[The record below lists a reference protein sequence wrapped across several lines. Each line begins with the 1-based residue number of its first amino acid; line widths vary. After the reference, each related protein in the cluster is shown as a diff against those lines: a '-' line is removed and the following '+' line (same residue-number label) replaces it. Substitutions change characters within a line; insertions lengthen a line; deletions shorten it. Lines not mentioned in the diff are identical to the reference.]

1 MRGLI
6 FPEFTPRLKKIDDK
20 QAIFDIVRKKFI
32 ILTPEEIVRQ
42 HLIHFFI
49 NQLHYPKS
57 MISVEDGMNVNSM
70 MKRSDVVVYNR
81 EGKVF
86 LAAECKSTK
95 VKLTQKSMN
104 QLSVYN
110 QHYQA
115 EFLVLTNGLDA
126 FICKMNYDLKKAD
139 FVKEFPAYQ

>member
-1 MRGLI
+1 MQKLI
-6 FPEFTPRLKKIDDK
+6 FPEFTPRLKKVGDK
-20 QAIFDIVRKKFI
+20 QAIFDIVRKKYI
-32 ILTPEEIVRQ
+32 IITPEEIVRQ
-42 HLIHFFI
+42 HLIHFLI
-49 NQLHYPKS
+49 NELHYPKS

-115 EFLVLTNGLDA
+115 EFLALTNGLDA
-126 FICKMNYDLKKAD
+126 FICKMDYDQKKAD
-139 FVKEFPAYQ
+139 FIPEFPVYQ